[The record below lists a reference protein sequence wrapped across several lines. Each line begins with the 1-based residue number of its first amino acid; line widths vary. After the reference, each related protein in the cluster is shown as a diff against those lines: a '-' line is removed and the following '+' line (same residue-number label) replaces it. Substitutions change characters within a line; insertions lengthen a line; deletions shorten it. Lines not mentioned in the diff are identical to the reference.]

1 MKKLSIK
8 SVVCALA
15 CTGALLTSSVAV
27 AEGFPEKPITILYP
41 WASGDPTETVLRHA
55 TEIVAREL
63 GQPIVI
69 NNVTGAGGVKAL
81 AAGAAADP
89 DGYTLAS
96 NWVAAHISSKL
107 FDPKLPFGN
116 DSFEPIAGIF
126 AVPFTITVSNSHP
139 ANDIAGLVDWAA
151 KEGRSV
157 NVGVCAAQSVPRLV
171 GEQFFKSAKINYN
184 PVPSSGGCMGDNVTG
199 LMNGSLDVSV
209 SIVPATKQFE
219 GQVKHLGLLADEPH
233 ALAPHIKTVN
243 EQGVSLGWGDVA
255 LGWGGLV
262 APSGT
267 PDDVVAKLQGAFSKA
282 VQSKEFLD
290 KVGGLKGL
298 VKYSSP
304 EDFEALWASS
314 RKALEPAINAI
325 KAKQ

>member
-1 MKKLSIK
+1 MSFTSIRNIAAAMLCAG
-8 SVVCALA
+8 SVLASSLAL
-15 CTGALLTSSVAV
+15 

-41 WASGDPTETVLRHA
+41 WAAGDPTETVLRHA

-63 GQPIVI
+63 GQPVVI

-96 NWVAAHISSKL
+96 NWVAAHISSKI
-107 FDPKLPFGN
+107 FDPELPYGP
-116 DSFEPIAGIF
+116 DSFVPIVGMF
-126 AVPFTITVSNSHP
+126 AVPFTITVAAEHP
-139 ANDIAGLVDWAA
+139 ANNIAELQEWATSL
-151 KEGRSV
+151 GRSA

-171 GEQFFKSAKINYN
+171 GEQFFKSAKIDYN
-184 PVPSSGGCMGDNVTG
+184 PIPSSGGCMGDNVTG

-209 SIVPATKQFE
+209 SIVPATKQFA

-233 ALAPHIKTVN
+233 ALAPDIKTVS

-262 APSGT
+262 APAGT
-267 PDDVVAKLQGAFSKA
+267 PDDVVAKLQKAFSA
-282 VQSKEFLD
+282 ALQSEEFRAN
-290 KVGGLKGL
+290 VGGLAGL
-298 VKYSSP
+298 VKYSSA
-304 EDFEALWASS
+304 EDFEALWEIS
-314 RKALEPAINAI
+314 REALEPPIAAI
-325 KAKQ
+325 KANQ

>member
-1 MKKLSIK
+1 MNIV
-8 SVVCALA
+8 SVRKAACALLCA
-15 CTGALLTSSVAV
+15 GTILSASATL
-27 AEGFPEKPITILYP
+27 AEGFPEKPITIIYP

-81 AAGAAADP
+81 ATGAAADP

-107 FDPKLPFGN
+107 FDPDLPYDEN
-116 DSFEPIAGIF
+116 SFEPIVGIF
-126 AVPFTITVSNSHP
+126 AVPFTITVANDHP
-139 ANDIAGLVDWAA
+139 ADDIAGLIEWAA
-151 KEGRSV
+151 AEGRSV

-171 GEQFFKSAKINYN
+171 GEQFFQSAEIDYN

-262 APSGT
+262 APAGT
-267 PDDVVAKLQGAFSKA
+267 PDEVVATLQEAFSAA
-282 VQSKEFLD
+282 VQSEEFLE

-298 VKYSSP
+298 VKFSSP

-314 RKALEPAINAI
+314 REALEPSITAI
-325 KAKQ
+325 KAAQ